1 MRLLALLPSL
11 PFPPNNGQKH
21 RFSHLLRDVAR
32 HEEVAL
38 LCFADEHD
46 RRRYGGEYDREFAAL
61 RIVPIAVSTPA
72 ARASSWLRLEPSDV
86 RHFESAEM
94 QAAVADTVRRFRPD
108 VILCGDPALTR
119 YVLPYPGIPR
129 ALDYV
134 CEFQLQ
140 ARRMQDVA
148 EGAAKALWALRRR
161 KFAWFLRRIEGVYD
175 LCFLNSQEDLDSL
188 REAWPRTRL
197 EVVANGLPLGEYPLQ
212 LAEPVPGRLI
222 YPGSVTYP
230 PNLDAVRFFAER
242 ILPLVREAVPGAELW
257 VTGAAPSEDA
267 RPAADGIVYTG
278 YLPDVR
284 RAIAA
289 AWACVVPLRL
299 GAGGARLKVL
309 ESLALGTPMVATA
322 IGYEGVAITDG
333 VDILAAETPE
343 EFARQTVAVLG
354 SPALRQRLSLAGRA
368 LVERRYDVELLGARY
383 RGLLHG
389 LVAGPLGKT
398 A

>member
-1 MRLLALLPSL
+1 
-11 PFPPNNGQKH
+11 
-21 RFSHLLRDVAR
+21 
-32 HEEVAL
+32 
-38 LCFADEHD
+38 
-46 RRRYGGEYDREFAAL
+46 
-61 RIVPIAVSTPA
+61 
-72 ARASSWLRLEPSDV
+72 
-86 RHFESAEM
+86 
-94 QAAVADTVRRFRPD
+94 
-108 VILCGDPALTR
+108 
-119 YVLPYPGIPR
+119 
-129 ALDYV
+129 
-134 CEFQLQ
+134 
-140 ARRMQDVA
+140 MQDVA

-161 KFAWFLRRIEGVYD
+161 KFAWFLRRIEGIYD

-188 REAWPRTRL
+188 REAWPRAHL
-197 EVVANGLPLGEYPLQ
+197 EVVANGLPLGDYPLH

-242 ILPLVREAVPGAELW
+242 ILPLVRAAVPGVELQ
-257 VTGAAPSEDA
+257 VTGAAPSGDA
-267 RPAADGIVYTG
+267 RPAADGLVYTG

-333 VDILAAETPE
+333 IDILAAETPE
-343 EFARQTVAVLG
+343 EFARQTIAVLG
-354 SPALRQRLSLAGRA
+354 SPELRQRLSLAGRA
-368 LVERRYDVELLGARY
+368 LVERRYDVERLGAHY